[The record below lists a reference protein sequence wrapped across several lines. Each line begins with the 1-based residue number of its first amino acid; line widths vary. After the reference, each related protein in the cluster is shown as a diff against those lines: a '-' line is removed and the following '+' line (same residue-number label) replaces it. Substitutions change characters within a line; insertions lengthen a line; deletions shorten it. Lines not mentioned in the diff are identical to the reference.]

1 MFSVCALFLFLVLY
15 LRSVLLCCS
24 SFCLVFLYLLCC
36 FFWSECSVRVLC
48 AIFLI
53 VIVCVVWGV
62 RNVLLAKKQTHTRAH
77 AVFSSS
83 SFRIHSRVFFVWS
96 FPFFSIP
103 QINIQIST
111 IHKNICSDIYYTRI
125 FSPRN
130 VNFSI
135 INVHWS
141 RSRSSR
147 SGGIQTISRRRN
159 NLWEDREACIGKS
172 EFSQSNIY
180 ATYSR

>member
-24 SFCLVFLYLLCC
+24 SFCLVFLYLFVLLFVLFLLIWMFCT
-36 FFWSECSVRVLC
+36 CSVRC
-48 AIFLI
+48 E
-53 VIVCVVWGV
+53 VWGMFF
-62 RNVLLAKKQTHTRAH
+62 LLKNKHTRAH
-77 AVFSSS
+77 T
-83 SFRIHSRVFFVWS
+83 HSAFIRVFFVWS

-141 RSRSSR
+141 RSRSRSSR